1 MMFSDCY
8 GMGYNVKQ
16 MWSVRMD
23 DDDTK
28 CIAQPNNKHSVQ
40 QSLAIYFMY
49 LHFQQKEKDSQF
61 LVQSKLRLHVIQR
74 A

>member
-1 MMFSDCY
+1 
-8 GMGYNVKQ
+8 
-16 MWSVRMD
+16 MD

-61 LVQSKLRLHVIQR
+61 LVQSKLRLHVVQR